1 MTDVP
6 FEPAVELAQQIRDRQ
21 IGCLELLDA
30 YLDHVQQFN
39 PQVNDIVVLDA
50 DRARERARRA
60 DAALARGEAWGAAAR
75 RTDDVQ
81 GAVRRRRTAD
91 DVRLPTVEEQH
102 RCRGRG
108 GDPASEGRGAVI
120 FGKTNVPMGL
130 ADFQSYNDV
139 CGTTNNPWDLQR
151 TPGGSSGGSA
161 AALASGMTALEIGSD
176 MGGSIRNP
184 AHFCRPFGHK
194 ATWGLLPFRG
204 HVPPVG
210 LARLLQEVW
219 RADRADHGNARL
231 RARPAVFFLPDNQ
244 RGWGSAAVFPAGLL
258 GRSGGLRLPAVHSG
272 AGRPGCRR
280 PAHRGSDHRAGVR
293 RPQTHRPCQAA
304 RRHRFRLHPS
314 PGLLLTRCPSGQ
326 PGRIA
331 DYPGAARCV
340 GSPRS
345 TTGPPTVD
353 RPIVVIRAIFQG
365 DPAAPV
371 NDTRVGQ
378 TTGGA

>member
-1 MTDVP
+1 MTDVL

-39 PQVNDIVVLDA
+39 PHVNAIVVLDA

-60 DAALARGEAWGAAAR
+60 DAALARGEAWRAAAR
-75 RTDDVQ
+75 RTDDLQ
-81 GAVRRRRTAD
+81 GAVRRRRTAED
-91 DVRLPTVEEQH
+91 AVAIQRLK
-102 RCRGRG
+102 
-108 GDPASEGRGAVI
+108 AAGAVI

-244 RGWGSAAVFPAGLL
+244 RGWGFAAVFPAGLL

-272 AGRPGCRR
+272 AGRPGCWR
-280 PAHRGSDHRAGVR
+280 PAYRGSDHRAGVR
-293 RPQTHRPCQAA
+293 RPQNHRPCQAS
-304 RRHRFRLHPS
+304 RRRRFRLHPS
-314 PGLLLTRCPSGQ
+314 TGLLTRCPSGQ

-353 RPIVVIRAIFQG
+353 RPIVVIRAIFQA